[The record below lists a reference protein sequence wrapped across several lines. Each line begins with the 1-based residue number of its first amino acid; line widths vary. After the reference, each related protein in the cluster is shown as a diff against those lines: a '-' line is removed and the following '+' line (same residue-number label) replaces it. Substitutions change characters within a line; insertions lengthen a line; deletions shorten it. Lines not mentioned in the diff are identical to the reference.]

1 MSLCFTQHFCK
12 NDVTVLEMKLFG
24 VSGEVTTAD
33 HKFWGQPGKE
43 AISFKGTAS
52 EQGRVSGSDM
62 SVLRFSSLIVVQI
75 CSWSINKERD
85 AYSIKL
91 RSH

>member
-1 MSLCFTQHFCK
+1 MSLRFTQHFWK
-12 NDVTVLEMKLFG
+12 SDVTVLEMKLFR
-24 VSGEVTTAD
+24 VSGEGTTAD
-33 HKFWGQPGKE
+33 HKFGGQPGKK

-62 SVLRFSSLIVVQI
+62 SALRFSSLIVVQI
-75 CSWSINKERD
+75 YSWSIKKERD

-91 RSH
+91 KCH